1 MTIFASDALQGKH
14 AIVTGAT
21 GGIGRAIARQLLRMG
36 ADVTL
41 TGRDR
46 ARLAELQEEI
56 AGEHP
61 SARVKTVAAELTR
74 EEDRIRLVREAE
86 LAHGPV
92 SLLVNNAGVY
102 KFGTVE
108 ELTEDDL
115 EELMRIN
122 FTSAV
127 LFTQLVYEG
136 MKKRKEGAVVNVS
149 SLSGL
154 RGNYG
159 STAYSASKFALI
171 GFTHCFAVEAIRHN
185 VRVNAVCPGFVD
197 TDMGHHVIRENAAVR
212 GETYERQLAL
222 TNAGIPSGRITT
234 AEEVANAVAF
244 LLTEASGNIVGES
257 LKISG
262 GAVLR

>member
-1 MTIFASDALQGKH
+1 MAIFSSEALQGKH
-14 AIVTGAT
+14 AIITGAT
-21 GGIGRAIARQLLRMG
+21 GGIGRAIVRQLSRMG
-36 ADVTL
+36 ADMTL
-41 TGRDR
+41 TGRDQ
-46 ARLAELQEEI
+46 AKLAELREEI
-56 AGEHP
+56 VSQIP
-61 SARVKTVAAELTR
+61 SVRLHTVAADLTR
-74 EEDRIRLVREAE
+74 EEGRVRLVREAE
-86 LAHGPV
+86 LANGPV

-122 FTSAV
+122 FTSTV
-127 LFTQLVYEG
+127 MFTRLVYEG
-136 MKKRKEGAVVNVS
+136 MKKRREGAVVNVA

-154 RGNYG
+154 RGTYG
-159 STAYSASKFALI
+159 NTAYSASKFALV

-197 TDMGHHVIRENAAVR
+197 TDMGHRVIRENAAVR
-212 GETYERQLAL
+212 GETYERQLEL

-234 AEEVANAVAF
+234 PEEVANAVAF
-244 LLTEASGNIVGES
+244 LLTEASGNIVGET